1 MLTAAIFET
10 VATWFGASLD
20 LMSDVTERTNMTS
33 IMVAAQNLRYSYG
46 SRNALDDVTFS
57 VAAGSLFG
65 LLGPNGSGKT
75 TLFRLLAT
83 LIPMQSGKL
92 TVSGFDV
99 GTQQSA
105 VRRQLGVTFQSPAVD
120 VRLTVAENLKC
131 HGSIYGLSGSI
142 LKNRVTQM
150 LEQFGIADRKQAI
163 VGTLSGGLKRRV
175 ELAKGMM
182 HDPKVLLLD
191 EPTSGLDP
199 RARQEF
205 WELITAQQKS
215 HGTTIIVATHLMP
228 EAELCD
234 HVLLLD
240 RGRTVTE
247 GAPADLQSQ
256 LDGERLTVRLRDAA
270 SHIDGL
276 RTLVGG
282 HADLQGDRVT
292 LRATHPAEQI
302 RQIMQ
307 SFGDQIVSL
316 ELTRP
321 SLEDVFLERT
331 GRSLSGTGDT
341 DAQ

>member
-1 MLTAAIFET
+1 MQSSVVQRIP
-10 VATWFGASLD
+10 
-20 LMSDVTERTNMTS
+20 MTS
-33 IMVAAQNLRYSYG
+33 IAVARNVRYHYG
-46 SRNALDDVTFS
+46 TRAALDDVSFS
-57 VAAGSLFG
+57 VAAGMLFG

-83 LIPMQSGKL
+83 LIPMQSGEL
-92 TVSGFDV
+92 SVCGFDV
-99 GTQQSA
+99 TTQQSR

-131 HGSIYGLSGSI
+131 HGSLYGLAGAT
-142 LKNRVTQM
+142 LNNRVSDM
-150 LEQFGIADRKQAI
+150 LTQFGIADRRQTI

-205 WELITAQQKS
+205 WELVTAQQKTQ
-215 HGTTIIVATHLMP
+215 GTTIIVATHLMP

-234 HVLLLD
+234 RVLLLD
-240 RGRTVTE
+240 RGRTVAEGTPTE
-247 GAPADLQSQ
+247 LQSR
-256 LDGERLTVRLRDAA
+256 LNGERLTVRLRDAA
-270 SHIDGL
+270 SHLDSL
-276 RTLVGG
+276 RAMIGG
-282 HADLQGDRVT
+282 NVELQGDRIT
-292 LRATHPAEQI
+292 LRTGNPAAQI
-302 RQIMQ
+302 GEIMQ
-307 SFGDQIVSL
+307 AFGDQILSL

-321 SLEDVFLERT
+321 SLEDVFLELT
-331 GRSLSGTGDT
+331 GRSLSQTGDT

>member
-1 MLTAAIFET
+1 
-10 VATWFGASLD
+10 
-20 LMSDVTERTNMTS
+20 MSDVTERTGMTS
-33 IMVAAQNLRYSYG
+33 ITVAAQDLRYSYA
-46 SRNALDDVTFS
+46 SRIALDDVTFS
-57 VAAGSLFG
+57 VSSGSLFG

-83 LIPMQSGKL
+83 LIPMQSGQL
-92 TVSGFDV
+92 TVCGFDV
-99 GTQQSA
+99 STQQSA

-120 VRLTVAENLKC
+120 VRLTVAENLSC
-131 HGSIYGLSGSI
+131 HGSIYGMSGSS

-150 LEQFGIADRKQAI
+150 LDQFGIADRKNAI

-205 WELITAQQKS
+205 WELVTAQQNS

-234 HVLLLD
+234 RVLLLD
-240 RGRTVTE
+240 RGRTVAE
-247 GAPADLQSQ
+247 GTPAELQSR
-256 LDGERLTVRLRDAA
+256 LNGERLTVRLRDAA
-270 SHIDGL
+270 SHFDPL

-282 HADLQGDRVT
+282 HADLQGDRVS
-292 LRATHPAEQI
+292 LRASDPAEQI
-302 RQIMQ
+302 RQIMN
-307 SFGDQIVSL
+307 SLGDQIVSL

-321 SLEDVFLERT
+321 SLEDVFLELT
-331 GRSLSGTGDT
+331 GRSLSETGDI

>member
-1 MLTAAIFET
+1 
-10 VATWFGASLD
+10 
-20 LMSDVTERTNMTS
+20 
-33 IMVAAQNLRYSYG
+33 
-46 SRNALDDVTFS
+46 
-57 VAAGSLFG
+57 
-65 LLGPNGSGKT
+65 
-75 TLFRLLAT
+75 
-83 LIPMQSGKL
+83 
-92 TVSGFDV
+92 
-99 GTQQSA
+99 
-105 VRRQLGVTFQSPAVD
+105 
-120 VRLTVAENLKC
+120 
-131 HGSIYGLSGSI
+131 
-142 LKNRVTQM
+142 M
-150 LEQFGIADRKQAI
+150 LEQYGIADRKQAI

-205 WELITAQQKS
+205 WELLTAQQKS

-234 HVLLLD
+234 RVLLLD
-240 RGRTVTE
+240 RGRAVTE
-247 GAPADLQSQ
+247 GTPAELQSR

-270 SHIDGL
+270 SHIDSL

-282 HADLQGDRVT
+282 HADLQGDRLT
-292 LRATHPAEQI
+292 LRASNPAEQI

-321 SLEDVFLERT
+321 SLEDVFLQMT
-331 GRSLSGTGDT
+331 GRSLSDSGDT
-341 DAQ
+341 NEQ